1 MWRALELLLRGEIG
15 LTIPIDLAEL
25 PDRHANGGNMGWL
38 GDVFSDHTGPAILLG
53 GKRFKPKQFGEAVA
67 VWSVDSSEDTV
78 RSFIELGKGHSS
90 ADNIFSRM
98 LSMPRL
104 AQMQVVAYHAAIYLI
119 GVAMLP
125 GMKNEVLLAVQNGI
139 TQNLA
144 SSRMGPGTGE
154 MMNNASGLYAKSLY
168 TELNTPQED
177 LGLRLDSGPTAGLLF
192 ELLTESYKS
201 HSSFEKFGPLE
212 ISPIDEMLLQTTM
225 RAVISGSLTAFNKMQ
240 LQFQR

>member
-1 MWRALELLLRGEIG
+1 MN
-15 LTIPIDLAEL
+15 LAEL
-25 PDRHANGGNMGWL
+25 PDRHVEGGYMGWL
-38 GDVFSDHTGPAILLG
+38 SDVFGDHAGPAILFD
-53 GKRFKPKQFGEAVA
+53 GKRFKPKQFGEAIA
-67 VWSVDSSEDTV
+67 VWSVDSSEQTV
-78 RSFIELGKGHSS
+78 RSFIELGKEHAL

-98 LSMPRL
+98 LAMPRF

-125 GMKNEVLLAVQNGI
+125 GMNNEVLLAVQNGI

-154 MMNNASGLYAKSLY
+154 MMNIASGLYAKSLY
-168 TELNTPQED
+168 TELNTSEED

-192 ELLTESYKS
+192 ELLTDSYKS
-201 HSSFEKFGPLE
+201 QSSFEKLGPLQ
-212 ISPIDEMLLQTTM
+212 ISLIDEMLLQTTM
-225 RAVISGSLTAFNKMQ
+225 RSVITGSFTAFNKMQ